1 MRLSGYI
8 LGGLSIA
15 GISFL
20 AGWLARPGFK
30 LRELPEIGELQ
41 LTGSPCPPT
50 MVAGTTVPSI
60 VEQSLSY
67 SPGDSSVS
75 EVLVFRRTAAR
86 AALVVLRGNV
96 QDDEVSATGEEYEL
110 KWTGGGW
117 SIAGCRAA
125 VRH

>member
-1 MRLSGYI
+1 MRLYGYI
-8 LGGLSIA
+8 IGGLSIA

-30 LRELPEIGELQ
+30 LQELPEIGELQ
-41 LTGSPCPPT
+41 LTGRPCPST
-50 MVAGTTVPSI
+50 TAAGPTVPSI

-75 EVLVFRRTAAR
+75 EALVFRRTADR

-110 KWTGGGW
+110 KWTG
-117 SIAGCRAA
+117 
-125 VRH
+125 